1 MNIKKNNL
9 PKSELEIVV
18 TVEVQELKPYLD
30 KAIKKISQETNIPGF
45 RKGHVPYDILKKNV
59 GEASIYEEAAYDAVN
74 KILAEIITK
83 DKIDFVGQPK
93 VDFEKIAPGNPLI
106 FKAIIALMPSVKL
119 GNYKELK
126 AKKKPV
132 VIDEKK
138 VEQTF
143 LDLRKMR
150 AQEKLVDRETKKG
163 DKVQLDFTI
172 KLAGIIIEGGQ
183 AQNFDLVLGEGKFI
197 PGFEEQV
204 VGLKKDAMKDFKI
217 TFPQD
222 YFEKKLAGRQCDVSV
237 KINAVYEMTVPE
249 LNDEMAQSFNFKDK
263 KELAEKIRDN
273 IKHELEQKEN
283 ERLELEII
291 EEIIKQS
298 EFGAFSDVLISA
310 ETEKMWH
317 ELTHSVEDAGGK
329 IEDYLKHIK
338 KTAEDIKKEWQ
349 PQAEKRIKAALIAK
363 TVAVAEK
370 ISIDEKE
377 VEEELKKMLAAYE
390 KMPEM
395 KQQFN
400 SQAYKSYLVNLLM
413 NKKTFKRLTSFIK

>member
-9 PKSELEIVV
+9 PKNELEIVV
-18 TVEVQELKPYLD
+18 TVETSELKPYLD
-30 KAIKKISQETNIPGF
+30 KAAAKISQEVNIPGF

-74 KILAEIITK
+74 KILADIIIK

-93 VDFEKIAPGNPLI
+93 VDFEKIAPGNPLV
-106 FKAIIALMPSVKL
+106 FKAVIALMPTVKL

-132 VIDEKK
+132 IIDEKK
-138 VEQTF
+138 VKQTF

-150 AQEKLVDRETKKG
+150 AQEKIVNREAKKG

-172 KLAGIIIEGGQ
+172 KLAGVVIEGGQ

-204 VGLKKDAMKDFKI
+204 VGLKKDAIKDFKI
-217 TFPQD
+217 TFPKD
-222 YFEKKLAGRQCDVSV
+222 YFEKKLAGRECDVNI
-237 KINAVYEMTVPE
+237 KINAVYEITLPE
-249 LNDEMAQSFNFKDK
+249 LNDEMAQSYNFKDK
-263 KELAEKIRDN
+263 KELEDKIRDN

-291 EEIIKQS
+291 EEIINLS
-298 EFGAFSDVLISA
+298 EFGEFSDVLISA

-317 ELTHSVEDAGGK
+317 ELQHSIEDAGGK

-338 KTAEDIKKEWQ
+338 KEEKDFKKEWQ
-349 PQAEKRIKAALIAK
+349 PQAEKRIKAALI
-363 TVAVAEK
+363 TRAVAEAEK
-370 ISIDEKE
+370 IIVDEKE
-377 VEEELKKMLAAYE
+377 VAEELKKMTAAYE

-395 KQQFN
+395 KKQFN
-400 SQAYKSYLVNLLM
+400 SPAYKNYLMNLLM
-413 NKKTFKRLTSFIK
+413 NKKTFERLTSFIK